1 MKKNTFLNFLSFLMI
16 PFFGLGQEA
25 SLTIEETSVCNETSV
40 TIPVT
45 MENFTDVGAI
55 SLYIGYDTTE
65 LEFTGLQ
72 NIHPEFGGLL
82 YNAMTYPSPQLGISW
97 TSLAGASVSSGVLFE
112 MVFEYTGNPTD
123 LAFNPG
129 CEIVTSDLEVI
140 EVNYMGGSVNPLILL
155 TLQPEDVQ
163 VTAPESVQ
171 FQITTQGGENFKW
184 QISQDDGA
192 NFIDVTN
199 NDIYQGAN
207 SEVLTIAST
216 NPGMNGS
223 IFRCRISSGACT
235 KYSGEA
241 LLSVEGAVQEI
252 ELSAGW
258 NSLSTY
264 VTPNNDNLESVF
276 AEIIGSL
283 VVLITDDGFFYPAAH
298 TNTIGKFDPSKGYS
312 LKLTND
318 ETLSISGIRSYNN
331 QIDLP
336 NGWGYLP
343 VITECNIT
351 INDLFGPDV
360 QDVIIIKEIAGNK
373 VFWPE
378 KGITTLQV
386 LESGK
391 SYLIKTST
399 AISITFPDCEKE

>member
-1 MKKNTFLNFLSFLMI
+1 MKKNTFLSFLSLLLI
-16 PFFGLGQEA
+16 PVFGFGQQA
-25 SLTIEETSVCNETSV
+25 SLSIGTVDACDSTEIA
-40 TIPVT
+40 IPVT
-45 MENFTDVGAI
+45 MENFYDVGAI

-72 NIHPEFGGLL
+72 NIHPAFGGLL
-82 YNAMTYPSPQLGISW
+82 YNAMTYPSPQVGISW
-97 TSLAGASVSSGVLFE
+97 TSLAGASVSSGVFFE
-112 MVFEYTGNPTD
+112 MVFEYSGNATE

-129 CEIVTSDLEVI
+129 CEIVNSDLEVI
-140 EVNYMGGSVNPLILL
+140 EVNYTGGSVNPLIQL
-155 TLQPEDVQ
+155 TMQPEDVQ

-171 FQITTQGGENFKW
+171 FQIISQGGENFKW
-184 QISQDDGA
+184 QISGDEGA
-192 NFIDVTN
+192 TFEDLIN
-199 NDIYQGAN
+199 NEIYQGAN
-207 SEVLTIAST
+207 SEALSITST
-216 NPGMNGS
+216 TPGMNGN
-223 IFRCRISSGACT
+223 IFRCQISAGECT

-241 LLSVEGAVQEI
+241 MLSVEGAVQEI

-264 VTPNNDNLESVF
+264 VTPTNDNLESVF
-276 AEIIGSL
+276 ADIMGSL

-318 ETLSISGIRSYNN
+318 ETLSISGIRSENN

-336 NGWGYLP
+336 TGWGYLP

-351 INDLFGPDV
+351 ITDLFGPDV

-373 VFWPE
+373 VFWPAT
-378 KGITTLQV
+378 GINTLQI

-391 SYLIKTST
+391 SYLVKSST
-399 AISITFPDCEKE
+399 AISITFPDCE